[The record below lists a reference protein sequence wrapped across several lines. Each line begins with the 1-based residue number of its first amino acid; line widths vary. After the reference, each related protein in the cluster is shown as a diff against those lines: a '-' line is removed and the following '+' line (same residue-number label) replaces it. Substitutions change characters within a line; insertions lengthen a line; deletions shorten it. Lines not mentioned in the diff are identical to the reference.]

1 MKFIGKNFSKRLFQ
15 TARRKEP
22 KSAPFVEH
30 PVHILLSAKAEKNEM
45 VQQITVNTY
54 HSLVIYQ
61 LHFPRVVVL
70 SCYTKGATTLSEHLV
85 HDLLLLKS

>member
-15 TARRKEP
+15 TAWRKEP

-30 PVHILLSAKAEKNEM
+30 PVHILVSAKAEKNEM
-45 VQQITVNTY
+45 VQQITVNTNE
-54 HSLVIYQ
+54 IYQ